1 MFNDADSIK
10 KVAMLVKSYIDMG
23 GHQLQLNAVN
33 TQCMK
38 DAQANPEKYRQLVV
52 RIWGWSA
59 YFVELDRE
67 YQDHVM
73 RRQQYTV

>member
-1 MFNDADSIK
+1 MFADRDSVA
-10 KVAMLVKSYIDMG
+10 KVAQLVKRFIHMG

-33 TQCMK
+33 TQLLK
-38 DAQANPEKYRQLVV
+38 EAQLYPEKHPQLVV

-59 YFVELDRE
+59 YFTELDRE
-67 YQDHVM
+67 YQDHVL